1 MIMAERRGGYWQG
14 AGWKYFGEGRGR
26 EHRHFSPLPLG
37 EGQGE
42 GSLCL
47 DWSRELR
54 RVESVAVALTPA
66 LSRREREMFC
76 GVAWDSG
83 DQSRW
88 PSPRPSPGGRG
99 GFLALHTI
107 FDQSRW
113 PSPRP
118 SPRGR
123 GGIFGAPHDFLINRG
138 RPHPGPLPEGEGGFW
153 RSTRFFDQ
161 SRLPSPRPS
170 PGGRRGIIGGP
181 HWGRLAVG
189 SR

>member
-1 MIMAERRGGYWQG
+1 MDRPYHESTAGLLLLFDEPRQNNIIRAECHGGYRRRQS
-14 AGWKYFGEGRGR
+14 AAIF
-26 EHRHFSPLPLG
+26 PLPLG

-107 FDQSRW
+107 F
-113 PSPRP
+113 
-118 SPRGR
+118 
-123 GGIFGAPHDFLINRG
+123 
-138 RPHPGPLPEGEGGFW
+138 
-153 RSTRFFDQ
+153 
-161 SRLPSPRPS
+161 
-170 PGGRRGIIGGP
+170 
-181 HWGRLAVG
+181 
-189 SR
+189 